1 MQAPSVHG
9 NSGRLMRKTPFPI
22 HKIKKTNPISE
33 FIFAGN
39 MQVSS
44 PKRFRKANAVFFF
57 ISGFGY
63 SSWTSRIPGIKE
75 SLKLSDAHFGTLLF
89 MMPVGLI
96 LTMPLTGK
104 LLDHYKSR
112 TILLIGTLLYN
123 LVLPCLGFSRYTW
136 VLGIVLFF
144 FGSSRNLMNLS
155 VNAQA
160 IGVQSL
166 YSRSIMSSF
175 HAIWSMAG
183 FAGAAFGYL
192 MVTLNVI
199 PAWHLLGVSLA
210 LTTLTLFY
218 YGDTL
223 NQQPD
228 HSHKRSIFSLPPRG
242 MLLFSFIC
250 FTSMACEN
258 TMYDWSGIYIRQVL
272 HGSKA
277 VATIAFVIYMVAM
290 TTGRFFGDR
299 MADRFG
305 IQRVLAT
312 SGILITAG
320 FTVTVLS
327 PYIPLT
333 LVGYLLTGFGVSCV
347 VPFVFSLAGKM
358 PMSNPGAAL
367 ASISSLGY
375 LGFLLVPPMIG
386 YVAQASSLRVSF
398 AVIAP
403 MGLLMV
409 QLSSR
414 IKPEAAV

>member
-1 MQAPSVHG
+1 MEELSLK
-9 NSGRLMRKTPFPI
+9 RLR
-22 HKIKKTNPISE
+22 
-33 FIFAGN
+33 
-39 MQVSS
+39 
-44 PKRFRKANAVFFF
+44 RANAVYFF

-75 SLKLSDAHFGTLLF
+75 SLKLNDAHFGTLLF

-96 LTMPLTGK
+96 LTMPFTGK
-104 LLDHYKSR
+104 LLDHFKSR
-112 TILLIGTLLYN
+112 TIMGIGAMMYN
-123 LVLPCLGFSRYTW
+123 VVLGCMGFSSYTW

-155 VNAQA
+155 MNAQA

-166 YSRSIMSSF
+166 YNRSIMSSF
-175 HAIWSMAG
+175 HAVWSMAG

-192 MVTLNVI
+192 MVTLNI
-199 PAWHLLGVSLA
+199 LPAWHLLGVSLVLSA
-210 LTTLTLFY
+210 LTLY
-218 YGDTL
+218 YYKDAL
-223 NQQPD
+223 DQQPD
-228 HSHKRSIFSLPPRG
+228 HKIKRSIFSLPPKG
-242 MLLFSFIC
+242 MLVFSLIC

-277 VATIAFVIYMVAM
+277 VATIAFVVYMVAM
-290 TTGRFFGDR
+290 TSGRLMGDR

-305 IQRVLAT
+305 IQRVLAA
-312 SGILITAG
+312 SGFMIAAG
-320 FTVTVLS
+320 FGITVLS
-327 PYIPLT
+327 PFIPLT
-333 LVGYLLTGFGVSCV
+333 LIGYLLTGFGVSCV
-347 VPFVFSLAGKM
+347 VPFVFSLAGKI

-398 AVIAP
+398 AIIAL

-409 QLSSR
+409 RLSTR
-414 IKPEAAV
+414 IKLRL

>member
-1 MQAPSVHG
+1 MKSPSL
-9 NSGRLMRKTPFPI
+9 NRLR
-22 HKIKKTNPISE
+22 
-33 FIFAGN
+33 
-39 MQVSS
+39 
-44 PKRFRKANAVFFF
+44 RANAVYFF

-75 SLKLSDAHFGTLLF
+75 SLKLNDAHFGTLLF

-96 LTMPLTGK
+96 LTMPFTGK
-104 LLDHYKSR
+104 LLDHFKSR
-112 TILLIGTLLYN
+112 TIMGVGAMLYN
-123 LVLPCLGFSRYTW
+123 LVLACIGFSGYTW

-155 VNAQA
+155 MNAQA
-160 IGVQSL
+160 IGVQAL
-166 YSRSIMSSF
+166 YNRSIMSSF
-175 HAIWSMAG
+175 HAVWSMAG

-192 MVTLNVI
+192 MVTMNI
-199 PAWHLLGVSLA
+199 MPAWHLLGVSLLLSA
-210 LTTLTLFY
+210 LTLFY

-223 NQQPD
+223 NQAPD
-228 HSHKRSIFSLPPRG
+228 HNHKKSLFSLPPKG
-242 MLLFSFIC
+242 MLVFSLIC

-290 TTGRFFGDR
+290 TSGRLLGDH

-305 IQRVLAT
+305 IQRVLAA
-312 SGILITAG
+312 SGILISFG
-320 FTVTVLS
+320 FAITVLS
-327 PYIPLT
+327 TNIPLT
-333 LVGYLLTGFGVSCV
+333 IVGYLFIGFGVSCV
-347 VPFVFSLAGKM
+347 VPFVFSLAGKI

-386 YVAQASSLRVSF
+386 FVAQGSSLRISF
-398 AVIAP
+398 AVIAV
-403 MGLLMV
+403 MGLIMV
-409 QLSSR
+409 RLSSR
-414 IKPEAAV
+414 IKIES

>member
-1 MQAPSVHG
+1 MSEI
-9 NSGRLMRKTPFPI
+9 SLKRLR
-22 HKIKKTNPISE
+22 
-33 FIFAGN
+33 
-39 MQVSS
+39 
-44 PKRFRKANAVFFF
+44 RANAVYFF

-75 SLKLSDAHFGTLLF
+75 QLQLNDAHFGTLLF

-96 LTMPLTGK
+96 LTMPFTGK
-104 LLDHYKSR
+104 LLDHFKSR
-112 TILLIGTLLYN
+112 TIMGIGAMMYN
-123 LVLPCLGFSRYTW
+123 LVLACMGFSTYTW

-155 VNAQA
+155 MNAQA
-160 IGVQSL
+160 IGVQAL
-166 YSRSIMSSF
+166 YNRSIMSSF
-175 HAIWSMAG
+175 HAVWSLAG

-192 MVTLNVI
+192 MVTMNIL
-199 PAWHLLGVSLA
+199 PAWHLLGVSLV
-210 LTTLTLFY
+210 LSSLTLY
-218 YGDTL
+218 YYKDAL
-223 NQQPD
+223 DQQPD
-228 HSHKRSIFSLPPRG
+228 HKHKRSVFSLPPKG
-242 MLLFSFIC
+242 MLVFSLIC

-258 TMYDWSGIYIRQVL
+258 TMYDWSGVYVRQVL

-290 TTGRFFGDR
+290 TCGRLIGDR

-305 IQRVLAT
+305 IQRVLAA
-312 SGILITAG
+312 SGILISAG
-320 FTVTVLS
+320 FLITVVS
-327 PYIPLT
+327 PAISLT

-347 VPFVFSLAGKM
+347 VPFVFSLAGKI

-367 ASISSLGY
+367 ASVSSLGY

-398 AVIAP
+398 AIIAV

-409 QLSSR
+409 RLSSR
-414 IKPEAAV
+414 IKMNL